1 MKEYMFMEGCI
12 YMFLVCVCNLKICR
26 NFVMKSKIR
35 EVYVFGKMYIDM
47 IKCFLKYKIIF

>member
-35 EVYVFGKMYIDM
+35 DVYVFGKMYINM